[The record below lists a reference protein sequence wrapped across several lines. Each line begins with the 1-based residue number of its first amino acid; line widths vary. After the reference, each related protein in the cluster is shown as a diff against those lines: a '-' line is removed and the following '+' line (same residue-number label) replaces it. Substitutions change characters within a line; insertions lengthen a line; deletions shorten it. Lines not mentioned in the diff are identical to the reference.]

1 MKQFDALVRVVHME
15 TWSVEAK
22 DEAAARKKFSK
33 LTEDVQD
40 DETGGEV
47 VDWEVYSLKEVDP
60 ETGQP
65 VSQHQQREDQS

>member
-1 MKQFDALVRVVHME
+1 ME

-22 DEAAARKKFSK
+22 DEAEARKKFSEF
-33 LTEDVQD
+33 TEDVQD

-65 VSQHQQREDQS
+65 MSLQHQGGK